1 MNSLRLLSMD
11 KEKQV
16 CKNWAKIKNAIAN
29 HWIMYYPTYICISLF
44 LVGSFIVGHIA
55 SALIIRECSSMNEPT
70 KEPVAI
76 RIFIND
82 NDTIIPALSSE
93 INELQEMIEKMRND
107 TLCVTITKE
116 CK

>member
-1 MNSLRLLSMD
+1 MD
-11 KEKQV
+11 KKKRIQ
-16 CKNWAKIKNAIAN
+16 KKWAKIKSAIAN
-29 HWIMYYPTYICISLF
+29 HWSIYYQTYICISSL

-55 SALIIRECSSMNEPT
+55 CALIIRESGPINEPA

-82 NDTIIPALSSE
+82 NDTIIPLLSSK